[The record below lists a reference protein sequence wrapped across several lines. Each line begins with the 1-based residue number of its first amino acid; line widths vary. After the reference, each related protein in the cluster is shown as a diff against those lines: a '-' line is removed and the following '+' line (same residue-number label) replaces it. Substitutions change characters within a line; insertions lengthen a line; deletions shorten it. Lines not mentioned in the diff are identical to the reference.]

1 MTEIDV
7 PDWGVS
13 AFEAIAEAGVLLR
26 AHGEPE
32 AADRLN
38 VADDVFRAV
47 IEAAD
52 WASRMRVRGDL
63 ARAKQRQLRESLR
76 TLYTLR
82 QEKPE

>member
-1 MTEIDV
+1 MTDIDV
-7 PDWGVS
+7 PDWRAS
-13 AFEAIAEAGVLLR
+13 AFETIAEAGLLLR

-32 AADRLN
+32 AAERLN

-47 IEAAD
+47 VEAAD

-63 ARAKQRQLRESLR
+63 ARAKQRQLRETLR